1 MSLYNFNILS
11 HKTYEILIYEFLQ
24 QKKQEEIFV
33 MNIIIAGDG
42 KVGSMLTRQLSAEGY
57 DITLIDANPKVLEST
72 EEMYDIMAV
81 QGNCAT
87 MEVLEQ
93 AGVKDADLLIA
104 ATSAD
109 EINLLCC
116 LTAHSMNR
124 KLHTIARIRNP
135 EYTDQIMKMREV
147 FPLSLTINPEKQAA
161 LEIERL
167 LKYPGFLKRDTFAKG
182 RVEIVE
188 LRVDANS
195 PLCDHTLADLD
206 SVVGCKVLVCAV
218 LREGSAVAPD
228 GNYTLLAGDRIFV
241 TAPTDTLE
249 TLLKNLNIIT
259 HKVRRV
265 LICGGGRLCYYLAKQ
280 LERSGISVRVIEQD
294 YDRCVHLANLL
305 PGVTVIHGDASDER
319 LLESEGM
326 DDCDA
331 LVTMTGLDELNMVI
345 SLQGTIRK
353 VPQVITK
360 LGRVDNSHILD
371 RLPIGSTISPK
382 QLCCNTIVR
391 YVRALRNQTGAA
403 QTVHTIADGHAEAL
417 EFRVDENTKHT
428 GEPLKKLH
436 IKKNVLVVCI
446 THGGNQEIPGGD
458 SSFEKGDTVIIVTS
472 GDVVIYQLNDIFEA

>member
-1 MSLYNFNILS
+1 M
-11 HKTYEILIYEFLQ
+11 K
-24 QKKQEEIFV
+24 
-33 MNIIIAGDG
+33 IIIAGDG

-93 AGVKDADLLIA
+93 AGVRDADLLIA

-116 LTAHSMNR
+116 LTAHSMNK

-188 LRVDANS
+188 LRVDADS
-195 PLCDHTLADLD
+195 PLCDHTLADMD

-218 LREGSAVAPD
+218 LRDGSAVAPD

-259 HKVRRV
+259 HKVKRV
-265 LICGGGRLCYYLAKQ
+265 MLCGGGRLSYYLAKQ
-280 LERSGISVRVIEQD
+280 LEKSGIAVRLIEQD
-294 YDRCVHLANLL
+294 HDRCVQLANML

-345 SLQGTIRK
+345 SLQGTIRH

-403 QTVHTIADGHAEAL
+403 LTVHTIADGQAEAL
-417 EFRVDENTKHT
+417 EFRVEEDTKHI
-428 GEPLKKLH
+428 GEPLKKLQL
-436 IKKNVLVVCI
+436 KRNVLIVCI
-446 THGGNQEIPGGD
+446 THRGQQEIPGGD
-458 SSFEKGDTVIIVTS
+458 SYYEKGDTVIVVTS
-472 GDVVIYQLNDIFEA
+472 MDAVIYQLNDIFEA

>member
-1 MSLYNFNILS
+1 
-11 HKTYEILIYEFLQ
+11 
-24 QKKQEEIFV
+24 

-42 KVGSMLTRQLSAEGY
+42 KVGSMLTKQLSAEGY

-116 LTAHSMNR
+116 LTAHGMNQN
-124 KLHTIARIRNP
+124 LHTIARIRNP
-135 EYTDQIMKMREV
+135 EYTDQIIKMREI

-161 LEIERL
+161 VEIERL

-188 LRVDANS
+188 LRVDADS

-218 LREGSAVAPD
+218 LRDGSAVAPD

-241 TAPTDTLE
+241 TAPADALVI
-249 TLLKNLNIIT
+249 LLKNLHIIT

-294 YDRCVHLANLL
+294 YERCVHLANML

-403 QTVHTIADGHAEAL
+403 QTVHAIADGHAEAL
-417 EFRVDENTKHT
+417 EFLVDENTKHI

-436 IKKNVLVVCI
+436 LKKNVLVVCI
-446 THGGNQEIPGGD
+446 THKGNQEIPGGD
-458 SSFEKGDTVIIVTS
+458 SFYEKGDTVIIVTS

>member
-1 MSLYNFNILS
+1 MFS
-11 HKTYEILIYEFLQ
+11 
-24 QKKQEEIFV
+24 V
-33 MNIIIAGDG
+33 MKIIIAGDG

-116 LTAHSMNR
+116 LTAHSMNK

-135 EYTDQIMKMREV
+135 EYTDQIIKMREV
-147 FPLSLTINPEKQAA
+147 FPLSMTINPEKQAA

-188 LRVDANS
+188 LRVDADS

-218 LREGSAVAPD
+218 LRDGSAVAPD

-259 HKVRRV
+259 HKVKRV
-265 LICGGGRLCYYLAKQ
+265 MLCGGGRLSYYLAKQ
-280 LERSGISVRVIEQD
+280 LEQSGISVRLIEQD

-345 SLQGTIRK
+345 SLQGTIRH

-403 QTVHTIADGHAEAL
+403 LTVHTIEDGHAEAL
-417 EFRVDENTKHT
+417 EFRVDEGTKHI

-436 IKKNVLVVCI
+436 LKKNILVVCI
-446 THGGNQEIPGGD
+446 THRGNQEIPGGD
-458 SSFEKGDTVIIVTS
+458 SFYEEGDTVIVVTS